1 MMQMQNDEYT
11 FNTNEIE
18 AAIVDEDKI
27 TIPEWY
33 GHLSLVDMNDPTRT
47 GYVTEHKKIPPE
59 LIDEEEFSVM
69 AYDMYRFL
77 AWLFP
82 RQYGIKQLE

>member
-1 MMQMQNDEYT
+1 MQDDKYN
-11 FNTNEIE
+11 FNTSEIE

-33 GHLSLVDMNDPTRT
+33 GHLGLVDMNDPTRT
-47 GYVTEHKKIPPE
+47 GYVTEYKSIPPE

-82 RQYGIKQLE
+82 RQYGVKQLE

>member
-1 MMQMQNDEYT
+1 MQDDKYN
-11 FNTNEIE
+11 FNTSEIE

-27 TIPEWY
+27 SIPEY
-33 GHLSLVDMNDPTRT
+33 TSPIVTPEYQPFDLFPDT
-47 GYVTEHKKIPPE
+47 GIKWFKTDVPPE
-59 LIDEEEFSVM
+59 LIDKEEFSVM

-82 RQYGIKQLE
+82 RQYGVKQIE